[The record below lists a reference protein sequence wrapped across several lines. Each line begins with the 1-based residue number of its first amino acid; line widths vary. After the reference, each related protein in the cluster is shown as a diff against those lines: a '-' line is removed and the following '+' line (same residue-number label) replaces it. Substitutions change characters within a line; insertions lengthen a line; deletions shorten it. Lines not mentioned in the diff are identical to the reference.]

1 MLYCYIAKNMLNIKN
16 LYDLQKNAREMQ
28 KTLAN
33 ESVEVEEHGIKI
45 LMNGNQEILSIEM
58 NSELSKEDAEKY
70 LKEAFNAA
78 IKKVQQ
84 RMAQKMIAGN
94 F

>member
-1 MLYCYIAKNMLNIKN
+1 LLYCYIAKNMLNIKN